1 MVKNKLG
8 FFITGTDTDVGKTYI
23 ASALVRHFAQ
33 QGNSVVGMKPVAAG
47 AELVDG
53 RLLNSDVAALMQ
65 ASNVDA
71 PVAFINPYVFAP
83 AMAPHIAAEQAG
95 VTVSLEKIQQAF
107 DCLQA
112 QADVVVVE
120 GAGGFRVPI
129 NRQATMAD
137 LAVQLNLPVI
147 MVVGIR
153 LGCINHALMTA
164 GSIKAAGL
172 NLAGW
177 VANSI
182 DPNMLAM
189 EENIAT
195 LKAMI
200 KSPCIAEVAWGARPN
215 FADFCGL
222 AYNDKSVK

>member
-23 ASALVRHFAQ
+23 ATALVRHFVQ
-33 QGNSVVGMKPVAAG
+33 QGYQTVGMKPVAAG
-47 AELVDG
+47 ADLVDG
-53 RLLNSDVAALMQ
+53 RLLNSDVAELIKAG
-65 ASNVDA
+65 NVDA
-71 PVAFINPYVFAP
+71 GLALINPYAFEP
-83 AMAPHIAAEQAG
+83 AIAPHIAAEQSG
-95 VTVSLEKIQQAF
+95 VVISMAKIKQAF
-107 DCLQA
+107 DALQV

-120 GAGGFRVPI
+120 GAGGFRVPL
-129 NRQATMAD
+129 NREETMAD

-164 GSIKAAGL
+164 GSIRATGL
-172 NLAGW
+172 NLVGW
-177 VANSI
+177 VANRI
-182 DPNMLAM
+182 DPNMPAL

-200 KSPCIAEVAWGARPN
+200 KAPCIADVSWDEPPQ
-215 FADFCGL
+215 FIDF
-222 AYNDKSVK
+222 